1 MKGPSDKCVVIKKVI
16 IDFFKRKYK
25 YPIKDSLL
33 CNQLIYSVSGSP
45 ILSITRV
52 YTLVCVNCTFL
63 SY

>member
-1 MKGPSDKCVVIKKVI
+1 MKDPSDKCVVIKKVI
-16 IDFFKRKYK
+16 IVFFKRKYK
-25 YPIKDSLL
+25 HPIKDSLL
-33 CNQLIYSVSGSP
+33 CNQLIYNEFKPP